1 MKMKREEI
9 VILIGIASLIGSAY
23 VMKLVTNLTKKI
35 DEQPKAATGEGTIF
49 DDPDAHIRD

>member
-1 MKMKREEI
+1 MNREDI

-23 VMKLVTNLTKKI
+23 VMKLVSNLNKKV
-35 DEQPKAATGEGTIF
+35 DEKTTAATGEGTIF